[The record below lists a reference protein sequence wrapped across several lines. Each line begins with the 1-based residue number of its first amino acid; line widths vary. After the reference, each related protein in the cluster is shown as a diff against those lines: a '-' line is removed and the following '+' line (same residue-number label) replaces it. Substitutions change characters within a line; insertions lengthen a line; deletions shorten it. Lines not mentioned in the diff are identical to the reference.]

1 MEIKFENYKLKG
13 MKSIINLEIEHK
25 KITGLIGNNNDR
37 LLELLSLNTLGTG
50 SLTIND
56 IKITK
61 KNFDPFNKRV
71 KIVEEEINY
80 NYFLPTIKDIM
91 VEEIKINNIKLEDY
105 NKKMRDSLKIV
116 GLSRDYLNRSIITL
130 SGYEKKLVLLAISLI
145 SNPTLLIIKEPF
157 KGMDLNH
164 KKALLRF
171 YNIIKDKYKKT
182 IIFVSNDSNMLYENT
197 ENIIFAEEDEIKKV
211 ANTNDFFKDIDYL
224 KENKIDIPDSIEFI
238 YLVEKKKEIKLTYY
252 KDVRDILKDIYKH
265 V

>member
-1 MEIKFENYKLKG
+1 
-13 MKSIINLEIEHK
+13 
-25 KITGLIGNNNDR
+25 
-37 LLELLSLNTLGTG
+37 
-50 SLTIND
+50 
-56 IKITK
+56 
-61 KNFDPFNKRV
+61 
-71 KIVEEEINY
+71 
-80 NYFLPTIKDIM
+80 
-91 VEEIKINNIKLEDY
+91 
-105 NKKMRDSLKIV
+105 
-116 GLSRDYLNRSIITL
+116 
-130 SGYEKKLVLLAISLI
+130 
-145 SNPTLLIIKEPF
+145 
-157 KGMDLNH
+157 MDLNH

-197 ENIIFAEEDEIKKV
+197 ENIIYAEEDEIKKV